1 MYFKEII
8 EKLLYLIDKRR
19 ILLPIPLFFGKLTAK
34 FFQLF
39 PEPLLTEDQLRLLK
53 YDNISSGKYKS
64 NSDIGVPSKRY
75 FNDEVKKYCYMW
87 REGGQ
92 FSTAKYKSKND
103 FKENKKY

>member
-1 MYFKEII
+1 MPK
-8 EKLLYLIDKRR
+8 
-19 ILLPIPLFFGKLTAK
+19 
-34 FFQLF
+34 
-39 PEPLLTEDQLRLLK
+39 PLLTRDQLTLLK
-53 YDNISSGKYKS
+53 YDNISSGKYRS

-103 FKENKKY
+103 LKENKNY